1 MILWAK
7 SNSRDGPCSPAP
19 LVLHLVPS
27 CRRTWFRRSPR
38 AMATVEPRDGTGC
51 GVRVAKTPIRDRPC
65 GHARHASRNRRA
77 RHARTSPLREE
88 RPTRST
94 RPCAPPDRWDPQ
106 TPPSEDATVPILPP
120 ALRASR
126 LFLQM
131 YGYTICYD
139 RLQSLCYWYA
149 MIPMPSL
156 VVKVYLNTQLPTW
169 HACDKATRYVGAPFA
184 LVQQMSSS
192 AASVSLLGA
201 LFHGPLDPLP
211 PPALPRNRIASSCA
225 SFLYQGCM
233 GGSRKRPASLLLPSG
248 LHHDALPEIA
258 ALWCGPEGV
267 GSCSASAAA

>member
-1 MILWAK
+1 MQPRAART
-7 SNSRDGPCSPAP
+7 SFGA
-19 LVLHLVPS
+19 LVSAYLVPPLTS
-27 CRRTWFRRSPR
+27 CHGDCR
-38 AMATVEPRDGTGC
+38 AARWNWLW
-51 GVRVAKTPIRDRPC
+51 RPC
-65 GHARHASRNRRA
+65 GKNTDQGSAV
-77 RHARTSPLREE
+77 RT
-88 RPTRST
+88 RPTRLTQSARLT
-94 RPCAPPDRWDPQ
+94 RTDVAPSGGTTDPIHPPVRPPPDRWDPQ

-120 ALRASR
+120 ASRASR

-169 HACDKATRYVGAPFA
+169 HACDKASRYVGAPFA

-192 AASVSLLGA
+192 AASVSLLWP
-201 LFHGPLDPLP
+201 LFHGALDPLP
-211 PPALPRNRIASSCA
+211 PPALPRTRIASSWA
-225 SFLYQGCM
+225 SFPYQGCM